1 MSDILV
7 VDQNIINRL
16 VPRNNNSTTV
26 EQEINKDVL
35 KRLVPKSSITPDV
48 EVTAEKP
55 GAFESFGAGVTSDL
69 ATRSGEIS
77 QTAKDFASGQ
87 IDLPIAAI
95 QTVGKTIGAGFDVAG
110 EVFNLGAAGVSFV
123 VPDSIEDPIKE
134 KTAQAF
140 GALLQTGAGQQA
152 IEAIEKGELAWTNYK
167 ANNPQG
173 AKTIESLMNI
183 GLFFAPVKVRAAT
196 PPKQKPVS
204 IAERVVN
211 TLVLKGEQQEKN
223 IYSKKAYDL
232 IMPYKPLAEFSREV
246 KNPITRQSKT
256 VQIPTKFEEGMIET
270 LAKLKIDPG
279 ASAQKARDIIQD
291 NIESKSIA
299 LETRLKNDNVTVTLN
314 ESSQAIKTAVDKAKN
329 EPGSFVNLNEMGK
342 LVDTI
347 ADEAIRILA
356 NSPQDALG
364 ILKSRQALDNFLKT
378 YKGEKSSFPDNDKV
392 ETALSIAVRDIRA
405 SLNDLVAEKVP
416 SAKVKESF
424 KEVTNLY
431 RARVPIIKKA
441 DGDATTS
448 IGRLSESITR
458 STGFKLPTTPLALLA
473 TVGGAGALAAYAGVP
488 IASGALGILGY
499 RKLLTPS
506 AKKYLAKLVLVSDK
520 ALKTVT
526 DPDMLKQMRMD
537 RAVILE
543 LLETSKVSNEIEE
556 NTEEK

>member
-1 MSDILV
+1 MSDSLV

-223 IYSKKAYDL
+223 IYSKKAHDL

-279 ASAQKARDIIQD
+279 ASTQKARDIIQD

-364 ILKSRQALDNFLKT
+364 ILKSRQALDSFLKT
-378 YKGEKSSFPDNDKV
+378 YKAEKSAFPDNDKV

-431 RARVPIIKKA
+431 RARVPITKKA

-526 DPDMLKQMRMD
+526 NPDMLKQMRMD